1 MEDTFRRSI
10 LSRDTSEDAESAQ
23 VERWR
28 VFSAA
33 DKGRLVSQLSMA
45 ADRLALA
52 GITRRYP
59 QATAHEQFL
68 RLAILKLGRDL
79 AARVYPEIES
89 LADAR

>member
-1 MEDTFRRSI
+1 M
-10 LSRDTSEDAESAQ
+10 Q
-23 VERWR
+23 VERWQT
-28 VFSAA
+28 FSPA
-33 DKGRLVSQLSMA
+33 DKGRIVSQLSMA

-52 GITRRYP
+52 GIARRYP